1 MSSEGG
7 VFGTTQVTTTTT
19 TTTSVEEP
27 GVGGIGYGTSS
38 MGIDVNAM
46 VHLQWVQQLNLR
58 MLLEENMA
66 KLQLLLLLQLLI

>member
-1 MSSEGG
+1 MGMSSEGG

-19 TTTSVEEP
+19 TTTSVEGMGVEGP
-27 GVGGIGYGTSS
+27 GVGGVGYGTSS
-38 MGIDVNAM
+38 MGIDVTAM

-66 KLQLLLLLQLLI
+66 KL